1 MGTTAWIN
9 EVHVT
14 IADINKQKEIL
25 GLAEELDLEHVFLVS
40 FDDRGRLEVDIQDT
54 SVSYSAAEDIEHFI
68 IESLR
73 TSGNIGD
80 FIVFA
85 QEEDQEWYVRY
96 QVMPDGYVQ
105 HFHEVREIYNTSPQ
119 DVYDALAKAGVDM
132 AELVKCHNESL

>member
-9 EVHVT
+9 EAHVT
-14 IADINKQKEIL
+14 VTDINKQKEII

-40 FDDRGRLEVDIQDT
+40 FDDRGRLEVDIQNT
-54 SVSYSAAEDIEHFI
+54 WVSYSAEENIEHFI

-73 TSGNIGD
+73 ISRNVGD

-85 QEEDQEWYVRY
+85 QEEDQEWHVRY

-105 HFHEVREIYNTSPQ
+105 HFHEVRGIYNTSPQ
-119 DVYDALAKAGVDM
+119 DVYDALVNAGVDM